1 MRPLLCSGDLSFLC
15 SGTLGGVVALLPP
28 PTSTSKCVPLLEDLC
43 DPLSVEELAEDGLLS
58 SRTLSG
64 VGVICQKFWG
74 DGVLD

>member
-1 MRPLLCSGDLSFLC
+1 MRPLLCSEEISFLC
-15 SGTLGGVVALLPP
+15 SETLGGVEALLPP
-28 PTSTSKCVPLLEDLC
+28 PISTSKCVPLLEDLC

>member
-15 SGTLGGVVALLPP
+15 PGTLGSVGVLLLRPA
-28 PTSTSKCVPLLEDLC
+28 STSKCVPLLEDLC
-43 DPLSVEELAEDGLLS
+43 DPLSIEELAEDGLLS

-64 VGVICQKFWG
+64 VVVICQKFWG